1 MRKLVLAAVAGIIG
15 LLFICGGGLAVYL
28 FLRRA
33 SGEAVAVAGGTR
45 KARATDGSEIVYPS
59 GYEALDVQNPESFLE
74 RARKSI
80 PEPARSLILSFYDWS
95 VFAAIQGDR
104 VLLVAGRDAIL
115 DEVPEPEREKWRTEQ
130 EQLYRQSLELTA
142 GALRASGAELV
153 LYELSWSERKGA
165 MDVLEIRFSVRQ
177 GRKAQ
182 PAWMAILYFP
192 RRVYHVLGV
201 GDEKAFRLLLG
212 SSRFA
217 PELEKAA
224 RASSTPTA
232 ARRTTPTSPRR
243 ATTAPTPAP
252 TSVTPFAFPPGW
264 KVLTPEEIRRLMSPE
279 SVPPEVRP
287 YVEIV
292 RQGAQA
298 IAYDPKSPGSLI
310 VVARQNGAMTREQAD
325 LIRQNWKSVSEM
337 LAEPMR
343 SFMEDVGWTDVQME
357 PPELFDHRPS
367 RGRAALLAV
376 RFQGSGAYMEVH
388 REFRS
393 VILYF
398 EDATWVVTAMEV
410 DWKTL
415 ELVLENSRG

>member
-1 MRKLVLAAVAGIIG
+1 
-15 LLFICGGGLAVYL
+15 
-28 FLRRA
+28 
-33 SGEAVAVAGGTR
+33 
-45 KARATDGSEIVYPS
+45 
-59 GYEALDVQNPESFLE
+59 
-74 RARKSI
+74 
-80 PEPARSLILSFYDWS
+80 
-95 VFAAIQGDR
+95 
-104 VLLVAGRDAIL
+104 
-115 DEVPEPEREKWRTEQ
+115 
-130 EQLYRQSLELTA
+130 
-142 GALRASGAELV
+142 
-153 LYELSWSERKGA
+153 
-165 MDVLEIRFSVRQ
+165 
-177 GRKAQ
+177 
-182 PAWMAILYFP
+182 
-192 RRVYHVLGV
+192 
-201 GDEKAFRLLLG
+201 
-212 SSRFA
+212 
-217 PELEKAA
+217 
-224 RASSTPTA
+224 
-232 ARRTTPTSPRR
+232 
-243 ATTAPTPAP
+243 
-252 TSVTPFAFPPGW
+252 VTPFAFPPGW

-343 SFMEDVGWTDVQME
+343 SFMEDAGWTDVQME